1 MMIRSRI
8 FALAAG
14 VAVAATTL
22 CAQSANPVP
31 PKPKSKKEAETVNAV
46 IKAQAQGPDA
56 LIAAATDFLTRY
68 ADTELKGWAF
78 YVMANAADEK
88 RDLINVVVYGEQS
101 IAADPMNFGSMAL
114 MSRAIALGTK
124 KFDLDKAEKL
134 ARVQKLAA
142 DAIELSK
149 KNPPKPNAQVTDEQ
163 WASAVS
169 DMVSPAYEG
178 LAYAAMVDEK
188 YGECAANLKLSLDSA
203 PHPDPALMV
212 RLGFCYRLA
221 KKYDEAVAILDKAIA
236 DPNSSDRIKQAAIQ
250 QKKFV
255 DQSRAAGK

>member
-1 MMIRSRI
+1 MIRSRI

>member
-1 MMIRSRI
+1 MIRSRI
-8 FALAAG
+8 LALAVG
-14 VAVAATTL
+14 IAVAATTL
-22 CAQSANPVP
+22 CAQSANPTS
-31 PKPKSKKEAETVNAV
+31 PKPKSKKEAEAVNAV
-46 IKAQAQGPDA
+46 IKAQSQGPDA

-78 YVMANAADEK
+78 YVMANAAEEK
-88 RDLINVVVYGEQS
+88 HDLINVVVYGEQS

-163 WASAVS
+163 WAAAIS
-169 DMVSPAYEG
+169 DIVSPAYEG
-178 LAYAAMVDEK
+178 MAYAAMVDQK
-188 YGECAANLKLSLDSA
+188 YDECAANLKLSLDSA

-236 DPNSSDRIKQAAIQ
+236 DPNSVEQVKQAAIQ

>member
-1 MMIRSRI
+1 MIRSRI
-8 FALAAG
+8 LALAVG
-14 VAVAATTL
+14 VAVATTSL
-22 CAQSANPVP
+22 CAQSANPNP
-31 PKPKSKKEAETVNAV
+31 SKPKSKKEADAV
-46 IKAQAQGPDA
+46 SAVVKAQAQGPDA
-56 LIAAATDFLTRY
+56 LIAAATDFLTRF

-114 MSRAIALGTK
+114 MSRAIAQSTK
-124 KFDLDKAEKL
+124 KFDLDKAEKI

-149 KNPPKPNAQVTDEQ
+149 KNPPKPNPRVSDEQ
-163 WASAVS
+163 WAAAVS

-203 PHPDPALMV
+203 PRPDPALMV
-212 RLGFCYRLA
+212 RMGFCYRLA
-221 KKYDEAVAILDKAIA
+221 KKYDEAVAILDRAIA
-236 DPNSSDRIKQAAIQ
+236 DPNSSDRIKEAAVQ
-250 QKKFV
+250 QKKYV
-255 DQSRAAGK
+255 DQSRAASK